1 MQKCF
6 PKIPNIFSA
15 GPNPRKN
22 IYCPTAEYILM
33 YFGLGSDILG
43 ESNITPV
50 PLKLWHQQNLK
61 FIIKKVHQNNT

>member
-6 PKIPNIFSA
+6 PKIPNIFFA

-50 PLKLWHQQNLK
+50 PLKLWH
-61 FIIKKVHQNNT
+61 